1 MWKSF
6 ALCGH
11 CFVDDSVFAGKVG
24 VTEASYIVRADGQR
38 AIFGTHTTFRL
49 CRYSLEA
56 AIIPCSP
63 WTFRITIT
71 DIDCLPCWVQ
81 SRFQQTVVEKH
92 PARRRE
98 LLRVASCVTPAI
110 PFSANGQGIGIFG
123 DFRHKT
129 GKMWISEHILPVM
142 GVLRQPDF
150 LCWFEPGFDLSFLD
164 PKAPPDVSGPPRDAE
179 VLSSTDA
186 WCAKLLIHKLIRQ
199 KHPRSG
205 RENFIIHPSLRWIG
219 IQDAPQTHLCIVQVH
234 SIDEPKFGNMG
245 MSWIGWRWNS
255 LSNRWCDMIIGWSHD
270 MRIASVNHRNVA
282 RIHSSDFFFVQY
294 LHCHWYIMYN
304 MHIFIRCNMY
314 IIMIC
319 SFL

>member
-11 CFVDDSVFAGKVG
+11 CFVDDSVFAGKVE

-186 WCAKLLIHKLIRQ
+186 WCAKLLIRNTPSKTPPIRPW
-199 KHPRSG
+199 KIHHSSLPKVDWHPR
-205 RENFIIHPSLRWIG
+205 
-219 IQDAPQTHLCIVQVH
+219 C
-234 SIDEPKFGNMG
+234 
-245 MSWIGWRWNS
+245 
-255 LSNRWCDMIIGWSHD
+255 
-270 MRIASVNHRNVA
+270 
-282 RIHSSDFFFVQY
+282 SSDPLV
-294 LHCHWYIMYN
+294 HCPSPFHWRAQVWKHGNELGLVEGEIAYRIDDATWLSDDRTTWES
-304 MHIFIRCNMY
+304 HP
-314 IIMIC
+314 
-319 SFL
+319 